1 VYCGNGLGTLSKKD
15 LPDGL
20 TVNWGGI
27 IKCYP
32 EELVITR
39 REHFKERGSFSID
52 DNEGCESILARAFI
66 VGATIIRYYNNR

>member
-1 VYCGNGLGTLSKKD
+1 M
-15 LPDGL
+15 
-20 TVNWGGI
+20 

-32 EELVITR
+32 EDSVIIR

-66 VGATIIRYYNNR
+66 VGLLLLDIIIIDK